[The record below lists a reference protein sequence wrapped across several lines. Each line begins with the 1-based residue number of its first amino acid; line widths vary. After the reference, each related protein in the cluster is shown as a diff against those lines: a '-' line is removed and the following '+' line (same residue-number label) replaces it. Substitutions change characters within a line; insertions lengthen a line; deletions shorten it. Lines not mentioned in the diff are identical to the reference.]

1 MPYQIYTIVDGQRT
15 FHLLFTFNDGRP
27 DSDWVSAG
35 LMGSENHRERRLRR
49 ALDGHRTKAGQVALQ
64 IALVGETD
72 PVVAERELLAALQAL
87 VVERQP

>member
-1 MPYQIYTIVDGQRT
+1 
-15 FHLLFTFNDGRP
+15 
-27 DSDWVSAG
+27 
-35 LMGSENHRERRLRR
+35 MGMDVGNRARRIRR
-49 ALDGHRTKAGQVALQ
+49 ALEGNRDTGQSALQ